1 MSDSLCAFT
10 VKSILLSF
18 TVFNFKTIWS
28 IFRQKSYLWTL
39 LGVLSFDFVGF
50 ESCEIVGGGLASV
63 LENLGPNPDSAT
75 QLEAASL
82 FLRAFISSL
91 RRKA

>member
-1 MSDSLCAFT
+1 MH
-10 VKSILLSF
+10 LLSNLF
-18 TVFNFKTIWS
+18 CFLSPSLTLKPFGLY
-28 IFRQKSYLWTL
+28 FRQKSYLWTL